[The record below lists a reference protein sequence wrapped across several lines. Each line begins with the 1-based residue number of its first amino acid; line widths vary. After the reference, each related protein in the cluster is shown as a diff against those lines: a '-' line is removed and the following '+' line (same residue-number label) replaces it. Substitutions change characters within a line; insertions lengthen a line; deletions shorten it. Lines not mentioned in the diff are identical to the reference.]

1 MFTLAADAHTYKY
14 VRAAVVVDGGTL
26 YGKVEFPYRAGGAR
40 VNGLF
45 LSPALPYSP
54 PVFVS

>member
-1 MFTLAADAHTYKY
+1 M
-14 VRAAVVVDGGTL
+14 AVVVDGRGGTL

-45 LSPALPYSP
+45 LSRRRCRSIRRQ
-54 PVFVS
+54 FSCRKK